1 MKLDFMKLDFM
12 KLDFKY
18 IDYNNRITFIDNLL
32 NKFSQ
37 NKKTKFYILFF
48 IHSIIFLP
56 IWYILLFSKN
66 NILNIIILVI
76 LSLTLILNLIDDG
89 CILLKLERKY
99 IGKDWYGLYTPIKN
113 YFNLTSD
120 NIIMIYYFLT
130 LIVIFI
136 LFTKLYYYNGLFDDF
151 FEL

>member
-1 MKLDFMKLDFM
+1 MKLDFI

-37 NKKTKFYILFF
+37 NKKTIFYILFF

>member
-1 MKLDFMKLDFM
+1 M